1 MTNDLIS
8 REVLKNWIKSY
19 PVHERK
25 ATLIVTLIEAA
36 PAVDAVP
43 VVHSYW
49 EPYGRNSNGT
59 VGRWR
64 CMNCKRTSLE
74 SGNFCPNCGA
84 KMDKEE
90 A

>member
-1 MTNDLIS
+1 MAIRLVETDEGGWE
-8 REVLKNWIKSY
+8 RVLRAV
-19 PVHERK
+19 PVDE
-25 ATLIVTLIEAA
+25 IEDA
-36 PAVDAVP
+36 PAVDAAP

-49 EPYGRNSNGT
+49 EPYGRTSNGT

-84 KMDKEE
+84 RMDKEADNAQE
-90 A
+90 